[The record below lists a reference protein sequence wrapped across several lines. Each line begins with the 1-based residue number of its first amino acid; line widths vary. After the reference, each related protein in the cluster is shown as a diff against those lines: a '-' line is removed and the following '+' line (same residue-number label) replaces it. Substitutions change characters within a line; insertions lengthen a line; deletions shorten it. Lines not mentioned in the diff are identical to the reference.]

1 MLQVIGS
8 VLGAVILIVAALGV
22 VYVVGMRRKSP
33 VVVEAVRRFSR
44 RVVNPRMLQTAGR
57 PGAYASVIHHTG
69 RTSGREYRTPVVAA
83 PTEDGFVIALPYGT
97 TSNWVRNVLA
107 SGSATIDHEGA
118 EYRVEHPEL
127 VPLALVNRYFPVKEQ
142 RGHVRFAVDRCLR
155 LRRVGLPEPSIASG
169 AGRSAR

>member
-8 VLGAVILIVAALGV
+8 VLGAVILVVVALGV
-22 VYVVGMRRKSP
+22 AYVVGMRRKSP

-44 RVVNPRMLQTAGR
+44 RVVNPRMLRTAGR

-69 RTSGREYRTPVVAA
+69 RTTGREYRTPVVVAR
-83 PTEDGFVIALPYGT
+83 TEDGFVIALPYGT

-127 VPLALVNRYFPVKEQ
+127 LPLALVNRYFPAKEQ
-142 RGHVRFAVDRCLR
+142 RSHVRFAVDRCLR
-155 LRRVGLPEPSIASG
+155 LRRLVQPEPSVGPG
-169 AGRSAR
+169 AGRRAR